1 MSKKSHNNS
10 LFTRPLGLLTGSTLL
25 LAAPLAMAHHPMGGA
40 IPSTLGEGLLSGFGH
55 PIIGVDH
62 FAFLLVAALL
72 SFTLSGKARYLVPLA
87 FVGATVGGTLYHLG
101 AADLPLSETV
111 IALSAL
117 LGGLAVLLKRSATAL
132 LMTGLFAFFGVF
144 HGYAYGEAIIGAE
157 QTPLLSYLV
166 GFAII
171 QYAVIAG
178 GIKAFEYLEKRS
190 SRLQSLTTRAGGLF
204 ATVVGTLFLGLS
216 FT

>member
-1 MSKKSHNNS
+1 MFKKSHNNS

-25 LAAPLAMAHHPMGGA
+25 LAAPIAMAHHPMGGA

-87 FVGATVGGTLYHLG
+87 FIGATLGGTLYHLG
-101 AADLPLSETV
+101 AADLPLSETM

-117 LGGLAVLLKRSATAL
+117 LGGVAVLLNRSVPAL
-132 LMTGLFAFFGVF
+132 LMAGLFAVIGMF

-166 GFAII
+166 GFAIM

-178 GIKAFEYLEKRS
+178 GIMALEYLAERS
-190 SRLQSLTTRAGGLF
+190 ARLQSLATRAGGLF
-204 ATVVGTLFLGLS
+204 ATVTGTLFLALS
-216 FT
+216 MT

>member
-1 MSKKSHNNS
+1 MSKQSQNNS
-10 LFTRPLGLLTGSTLL
+10 LSTRPMGLLGGSILM

-40 IPSTLGEGLLSGFGH
+40 TPSTFSEGLLSGFGH

-72 SFTLSGKARYLVPLA
+72 SFTLSGKSRYLVPLA
-87 FVGATVGGTLYHLG
+87 FVGATVGGTLFHLG
-101 AADLPLSETV
+101 AADLPLTEAV

-117 LGGLAVLLKRSATAL
+117 LGGLAVLLNRSASVL
-132 LMTGLFAFFGVF
+132 LMAGLFAVIGVF

-166 GFAII
+166 GFAIM

-178 GIKAFEYLEKRS
+178 GIKVLEYLAGRS
-190 SRLQSLTTRAGGLF
+190 DRLQSLATRVGGLF
-204 ATVVGTLFLGLS
+204 ATATGTLFLALS
-216 FT
+216 MS